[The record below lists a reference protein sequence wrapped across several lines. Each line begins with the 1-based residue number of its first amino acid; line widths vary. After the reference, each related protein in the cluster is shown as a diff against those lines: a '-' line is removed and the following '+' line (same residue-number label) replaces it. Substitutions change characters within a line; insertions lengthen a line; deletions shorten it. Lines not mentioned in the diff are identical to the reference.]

1 MATNSEG
8 AALVKNKSLDS
19 VDHSS
24 PLIQLYIRVASRVM
38 HIMKLSRHLEYFYVT
53 LSGSV
58 AHKVSAL
65 LKATCVLPLD
75 IN

>member
-24 PLIQLYIRVASRVM
+24 PLTQLYLRVAQ
-38 HIMKLSRHLEYFYVT
+38 
-53 LSGSV
+53 G
-58 AHKVSAL
+58 
-65 LKATCVLPLD
+65 
-75 IN
+75 